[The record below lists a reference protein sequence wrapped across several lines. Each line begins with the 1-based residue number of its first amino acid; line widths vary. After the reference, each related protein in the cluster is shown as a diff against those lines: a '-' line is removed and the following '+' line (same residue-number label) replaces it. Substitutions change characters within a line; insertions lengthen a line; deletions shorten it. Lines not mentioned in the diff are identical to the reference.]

1 MDKVIFKNEER
12 FVGYF
17 LNRCGLKGYSLAG
30 VFAKLEGGL
39 CMPNIESD
47 GVSGPTVGPEL
58 INWAT
63 AENQKRLAQA
73 FITGWEIE
81 EPRYRYRFRGLESA
95 NGNQYLSCEFTNPN
109 RMFASAL
116 NKRIVQEFT
125 ESEFLKII
133 KKNQNGGW
141 GRFMFIREEA

>member
-1 MDKVIFKNEER
+1 MDKVIFKQNEK
-12 FVGYF
+12 FAGQF
-17 LNRCGLKGYSLAG
+17 LNECGIRGYSLAG
-30 VFAKLEGGL
+30 VFSKLEGGL
-39 CMPNIESD
+39 CTPELECESF
-47 GVSGPTVGPEL
+47 SGPMVGPKL

-63 AENQKRLAQA
+63 ADNQKRLAQA
-73 FITGWEIE
+73 FIAGWEIE

-95 NGNQYLSCEFTNPN
+95 NGNQYLSRELYSR

-141 GRFMFIREEA
+141 SRFMFIREDV